1 MSSMAD
7 HRDNTPLEEEANDR
21 SGNILSDPNTFPGV
35 PVDPMENRNVEED
48 PMLEM
53 VSTMDA
59 LRKELADQ
67 RQRHTDLSNTIV
79 AANTKLSNENASL
92 RMQVQSS
99 GSNVFRPRRPEQ
111 LEEVRVHLDMNDTD
125 MITPLETHGPPV
137 HQTQTENDAPRVQIL
152 EPHVPVG
159 L

>member
-1 MSSMAD
+1 MSSLAD
-7 HRDNTPLEEEANDR
+7 HRDNTPLEEDANDR
-21 SGNILSDPNTFPGV
+21 SGNILSDPNTLPGIQT
-35 PVDPMENRNVEED
+35 DPMENQDIEGD

-67 RQRHTDLSNTIV
+67 RQRHTDLSNTLV

-99 GSNVFRPRRPEQ
+99 GSNVFR
-111 LEEVRVHLDMNDTD
+111 
-125 MITPLETHGPPV
+125 
-137 HQTQTENDAPRVQIL
+137 A
-152 EPHVPVG
+152 
-159 L
+159 